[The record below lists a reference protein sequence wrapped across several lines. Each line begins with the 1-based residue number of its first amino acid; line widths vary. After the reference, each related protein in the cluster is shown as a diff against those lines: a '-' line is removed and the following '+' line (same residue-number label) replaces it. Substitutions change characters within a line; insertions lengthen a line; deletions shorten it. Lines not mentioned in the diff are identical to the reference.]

1 MQVYREAGDYT
12 QSFMDFQKLGKL
24 MPDNAEVFEELQQ
37 AARLCLDSPE
47 AGYKVCAC

>member
-1 MQVYREAGDYT
+1 VQVYREAGNYT

-24 MPDNAEVFEELQQ
+24 MPDDAEVFEELQQ

-47 AGYKVCAC
+47 AGSKVCAC

>member
-1 MQVYREAGDYT
+1 MQVYREAGNYT

-24 MPDNAEVFEELQQ
+24 MPDDAEVFEELQQ

-47 AGYKVCAC
+47 AGSKVCAC